1 MKNIL
6 KTANFVYTNCLRVNR
21 HNLEGKEDDIAF
33 VVLAVFVFVTMII
46 SIAQL

>member
-1 MKNIL
+1 MKNII

-21 HNLEGKEDDIAF
+21 HDLDGHEDDIAF
-33 VVLAVFVFVTMII
+33 TILAIFVLGTMII